1 MKLLP
6 PAKLLE
12 RLDQRLPVLTGGA
25 RDAPARHRTL
35 RAAIDWSFGLLDV
48 EEQALF
54 ARLSVF
60 AGGFT
65 LEAAEAVCD
74 ASIDGLA
81 SLVDKS
87 LVTQRNGHDPRFAL
101 LETVRE
107 YARERLDERAESAWL
122 DDRHAEYFL
131 GFVEGLT
138 SDGSRQRADAAARG

>member
-87 LVTQRNGHDPRFAL
+87 LVTQRRR
-101 LETVRE
+101 T
-107 YARERLDERAESAWL
+107 
-122 DDRHAEYFL
+122 
-131 GFVEGLT
+131 
-138 SDGSRQRADAAARG
+138 